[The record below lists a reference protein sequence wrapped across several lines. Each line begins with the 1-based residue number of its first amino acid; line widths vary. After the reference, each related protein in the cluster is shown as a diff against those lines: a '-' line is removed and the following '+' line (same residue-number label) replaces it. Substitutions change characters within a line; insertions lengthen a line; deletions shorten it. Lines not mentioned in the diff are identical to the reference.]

1 MAARR
6 VENIPVQ
13 DRGWAR
19 AALISEDH
27 KQGNITHHGGVWAGA
42 RIDKIIGKIS
52 ATFNIVT
59 KQKLG

>member
-42 RIDKIIGKIS
+42 RID
-52 ATFNIVT
+52 
-59 KQKLG
+59 